1 MWQLAWVWSLIPT
14 SVISWIV
21 NCIIIA
27 GLSGVVAGWLG
38 KWIPFYG
45 NYVRFLKPIGVILLV
60 IGVYMKGSYANES
73 AHRAEQERLQELVKQ
88 SEEKSTQANAAL
100 ETARKEKVKVV
111 TEVQVVIK
119 ERIKEVT
126 KKIDADC
133 KVDLE
138 AIQIL
143 NDSAKLRKGTVVVE
157 GVKK

>member
-1 MWQLAWVWSLIPT
+1 MWQLAWAWSLIPT

-73 AHRAEQERLQELVKQ
+73 AYRAEQERLQELVKQ
-88 SEEKSTQANAAL
+88 SEEKSKQVNTDLEQAVKDKEEAA
-100 ETARKEKVKVV
+100 KNQKIII
-111 TEVQVVIK
+111 Q
-119 ERIKEVT
+119 ERIKVV
-126 KKIDADC
+126 KQKIDADC
-133 KVDLE
+133 KIDVE
-138 AIQIL
+138 AIGIL
-143 NDSAKLRKGTVVVE
+143 NDSAKTPKD
-157 GVKK
+157 KKAK

>member
-1 MWQLAWVWSLIPT
+1 MWLLAWVWSLIPT

-88 SEEKSTQANAAL
+88 SEEKSKQVNTDLIQAVKDKEEAA
-100 ETARKEKVKVV
+100 KNQKIII
-111 TEVQVVIK
+111 Q
-119 ERIKEVT
+119 ERIKVV
-126 KKIDADC
+126 KQKIDADC
-133 KVDLE
+133 KIDVE
-138 AIQIL
+138 AIDIL
-143 NDSAKLRKGTVVVE
+143 NDSAKTPKAKS
-157 GVKK
+157 KK